1 MKKITA
7 IILSAF
13 LLFLFAGCASTSK
26 SKKTP
31 AEPEQLYAVL
41 VLGEY
46 TVAEVKEFTD
56 DQVVIQYL
64 YEETSGLKVDCID
77 GKDYYNGT
85 CLYGM
90 PMTDIKELMGADKF
104 AVYWNI
110 CYAITQ
116 LDTTGDTRLIK
127 YIFPNKDYFF
137 VDMQGNLLDDM
148 SMKKNHNDPD
158 EKVSLQIWLPISFVD

>member
-1 MKKITA
+1 
-7 IILSAF
+7 
-13 LLFLFAGCASTSK
+13 
-26 SKKTP
+26 
-31 AEPEQLYAVL
+31 
-41 VLGEY
+41 
-46 TVAEVKEFTD
+46 
-56 DQVVIQYL
+56 
-64 YEETSGLKVDCID
+64 
-77 GKDYYNGT
+77 
-85 CLYGM
+85 
-90 PMTDIKELMGADKF
+90 MGADKF